1 MKTDVTALVLLA
13 VAAGTAAAADAD
25 DVRAGRGLAVQICSD
40 CHAVRPAEV
49 DSPNRNAPSF
59 EDIAGVPGISPIAL
73 KVALR
78 TSHRDMPN
86 LILNDDEIDR
96 IIAYI
101 LSLPGDRR

>member
-1 MKTDVTALVLLA
+1 MKTALVILFALA
-13 VAAGTAAAADAD
+13 AVPAGAVDAD
-25 DVRAGRGLAVQICSD
+25 DVRLGRELARQICAD

-49 DSPNRNAPSF
+49 QSPNRNAPSF

-78 TSHRDMPN
+78 SSHREMPN
-86 LILNDDEIDR
+86 LILNDNDIER